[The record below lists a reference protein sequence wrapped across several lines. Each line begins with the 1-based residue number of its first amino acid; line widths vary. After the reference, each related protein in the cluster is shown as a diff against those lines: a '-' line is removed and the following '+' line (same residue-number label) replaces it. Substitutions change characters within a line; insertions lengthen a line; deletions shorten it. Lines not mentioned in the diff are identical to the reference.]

1 MMSSITPKPLNVLL
15 RNAYKHIAIFFH
27 YLDWKPPTR
36 GSRQR
41 SFRWATNNNCNHR
54 FSLQNQNGILEELQ
68 CLYNTVEDYTYMS
81 SRQGSSS
88 DSIGVVIC

>member
-1 MMSSITPKPLNVLL
+1 MLISTLLYFSIIWIGNHQLEDQDKD
-15 RNAYKHIAIFFH
+15 H
-27 YLDWKPPTR
+27 LDGRLTTIVITD
-36 GSRQR
+36 SQ
-41 SFRWATNNNCNHR
+41 S
-54 FSLQNQNGILEELQ
+54 GILEELQ